1 MKCLPIVIRFIT
13 QHHHRTTEVHGWGES
28 LQDPRD
34 DVASGIEEVISVEG
48 SVLDL
53 GPEVVDLGHEGT
65 DN

>member
-1 MKCLPIVIRFIT
+1 MKCLPIVIGFIT
-13 QHHHRTTEVHGWGES
+13 QHHHRTAEVHGCRES

>member
-1 MKCLPIVIRFIT
+1 V
-13 QHHHRTTEVHGWGES
+13 HRCRKS

-34 DVASGIEEVISVEG
+34 DVTSGIEEVITVEG

-53 GPEVVDLGHEGT
+53 GPEVVDLGHEGA